1 MKTGTLHELIEEEKR
16 LHDELV
22 RIRYLIDTR
31 IEDVLHEMALDI
43 IRKSNT
49 KVSTEQSAEKK

>member
-1 MKTGTLHELIEEEKR
+1 MKTVTLHELIEEEKT

-43 IRKSNT
+43 IHKSNA
-49 KVSTEQSAEKK
+49 KVSTERKGTDI

>member
-1 MKTGTLHELIEEEKR
+1 LKTGTLHELIEEEKR
-16 LHDELV
+16 LHDECV

-43 IRKSNT
+43 IRKSNA